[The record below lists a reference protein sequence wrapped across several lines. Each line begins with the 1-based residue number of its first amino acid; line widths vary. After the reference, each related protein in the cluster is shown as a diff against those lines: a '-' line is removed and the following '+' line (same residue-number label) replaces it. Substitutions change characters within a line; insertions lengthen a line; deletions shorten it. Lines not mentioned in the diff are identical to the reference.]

1 MTSLLTPDTPV
12 ETTPAP
18 VQRKVPDAVERFR
31 PQARRRLARGDI
43 LGFLGWLS
51 PIAAVAL
58 WLSDGGATGF
68 SSFAGTMTALG
79 IVAGLVGMDL
89 VLLMLLLAARI
100 PFIDNTIGHDRALE
114 IHKTL
119 GKPALYLLLAH
130 GIFIAI
136 GYGAAEGLDPISE
149 SVSLWVNVPDM
160 WLAFVSMALFI
171 AVVVTSLVAVRRRF
185 PYEFWYWIH
194 LLTYAAVAAAI
205 PHQFSVGGLFAEGT
219 WQRWYWLLLCVGTGA
234 ALLVYRVYQPLAA
247 SFRHQLRVS
256 RVVRVAPDVFSIEM
270 TGQHLE
276 RLAGSGGRFFFWR
289 FLTAGHWWQAHP
301 FSLSAEPAPAVSAG
315 RGSAVQATAGRGKL
329 RITVR
334 NLGDGSARLARI
346 KPGTKVAIEG
356 PYGMFSTAAR
366 SRNKVVMI
374 GAGIGITP
382 LRSLLESTPFEPG
395 QATVLLRGHDESELF
410 LGQEIMALCQA
421 RGVTLF
427 HLTGPRSRGN
437 HAWLPQSAAEAGF
450 TLTSYAP
457 GIADADVYVCGP
469 TPWAASVIRDV
480 RSAGVPVEQ
489 LHYER
494 FDW

>member
-12 ETTPAP
+12 ESTPAP
-18 VQRKVPDAVERFR
+18 VPQAAAAAVERFR
-31 PQARRRLARGDI
+31 PQARRRLLRADI
-43 LGFLGWLS
+43 LGVLAWLS
-51 PIAAVAL
+51 PVAAVAL
-58 WLSDGGATGF
+58 WLSDGGASGF

-79 IVAGLVGMDL
+79 IVAGLIGMDL

-130 GIFIAI
+130 GLFIAI

-185 PYEFWYWIH
+185 PYEFWYAIH
-194 LLTYAAVAAAI
+194 LLTYAAVATAI

-219 WQRWYWLLLCVGTGA
+219 WQRSYWLALCIATGA
-234 ALLVYRVYQPLAA
+234 TLLLYRVYQPLAA
-247 SFRHQLRVS
+247 TFRHQLTVS

-270 TGQHLE
+270 TGRHLE
-276 RLAGSGGRFFFWR
+276 RLAGAGGRFFFWR
-289 FLTAGHWWQAHP
+289 FLAPGFWWQPHP
-301 FSLSAEPAPAVSAG
+301 FSLSAEPVGPTS
-315 RGSAVQATAGRGKL
+315 RGQGKL

-334 NLGDGSARLARI
+334 NLGDGSARLAHI
-346 KPGTKVAIEG
+346 TPGTKVAIEG

-366 SRNKVVMI
+366 SRNNVVMI
-374 GAGIGITP
+374 GAGIGNTP
-382 LRSLLESTPFEPG
+382 LRSLLESTPFEPS

-421 RGVTLF
+421 RGATLF
-427 HLTGPRSRGN
+427 HLTGPRSTGKSP
-437 HAWLPQSAAEAGF
+437 WLPQPAERAGF
-450 TLTSYAP
+450 TLNSYAP

-480 RSAGVPVEQ
+480 QAAGVSAEQ

>member
-1 MTSLLTPDTPV
+1 MTSLLSRV
-12 ETTPAP
+12 SPAGQSSAP
-18 VQRKVPDAVERFR
+18 GPWTAPAAVERFR
-31 PQARRRLARGDI
+31 PQARRRLLRADI
-43 LGFLGWLS
+43 LGFLAWLS
-51 PIAAVAL
+51 PVAAVAL
-58 WLSDGGATGF
+58 WLADGGASGF
-68 SSFAGTMTALG
+68 SSFAGAATSLG
-79 IVAGLVGMDL
+79 IVTGLVGMDL
-89 VLLMLLLAARI
+89 VLLMLLLTARI
-100 PFIDNTIGHDRALE
+100 PFIDQTIGHDRAVE
-114 IHKTL
+114 IHKSL

-130 GIFIAI
+130 GLFIAI
-136 GYGAAEGLDPISE
+136 GYGAAEGLDPVSE

-185 PYEFWYWIH
+185 PYEFWYAIH
-194 LLTYAAVAAAI
+194 LLTYAAVATAI

-219 WQRWYWLLLCVGTGA
+219 WQRWYWLALCIGTGA
-234 ALLVYRVYQPLAA
+234 ALLFFRLWLPLKATLL
-247 SFRHQLRVS
+247 HQITVS

-270 TGQHLE
+270 TGLHLH
-276 RLAGSGGRFFFWR
+276 RLAGTGGRFFFWR
-289 FLTAGHWWQAHP
+289 FLAPGLRWQSHP
-301 FSLSAEPAPAVSAG
+301 FSLSAEPIPATPTSP
-315 RGSAVQATAGRGKL
+315 GKL

-334 NLGDGSARLARI
+334 NLGDGSARLARL

-366 SRNKVVMI
+366 SRNRVVMI

-395 QATVLLRGHDESELF
+395 HATVLLRGHDTSELF
-410 LGQEIMALCQA
+410 LGDEIMALCQA

-427 HLTGPRSRGN
+427 HLTGPRSSGR
-437 HAWLPQSAAEAGF
+437 HQWLPQSAVRAGH
-450 TLTSYAP
+450 TLHSYVP

-469 TPWAASVIRDV
+469 ASWAAAVIRDV
-480 RSAGVPVEQ
+480 RDAGVPAEQ